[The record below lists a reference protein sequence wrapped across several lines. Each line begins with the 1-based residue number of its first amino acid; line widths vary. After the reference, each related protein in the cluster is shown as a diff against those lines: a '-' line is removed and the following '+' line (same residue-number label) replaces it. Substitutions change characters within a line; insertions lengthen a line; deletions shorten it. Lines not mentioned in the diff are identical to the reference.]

1 MNIVSKSARP
11 STTYRVDSPS
21 SVAQTPHPTPTADLI
36 APLMVQLG
44 RELRAGQSALSVMN
58 HCFDHLPDFICE
70 PLHEKLERR
79 ICRSGERAD
88 DRRHEITRLLLDLK
102 PVALPDAET
111 WRYGV
116 SPLVRH
122 QVGNQ
127 LLILTANP
135 AYNVP
140 FTDAELLARVILT
153 IVEL

>member
-21 SVAQTPHPTPTADLI
+21 SVVQSQHPTPTADLL

-58 HCFDHLPDFICE
+58 HCFDHLSDFICE
-70 PLHEKLERR
+70 PLHGKLERR

-88 DRRHEITRLLLDLK
+88 DCRREIARLLLDLM
-102 PVALPDAET
+102 PIDLPNGET
-111 WRYGV
+111 WHYGTA
-116 SPLVRH
+116 PLVRH

-140 FTDAELLARVILT
+140 FTDAELLARVNLT